1 MIDMI
6 ITVIGGGPI
15 GTALVGYMS
24 HVNRDD
30 QIRLC
35 TSRPGVFSRGVIV
48 SDWERNTSYETD
60 ISLITDN
67 YADAVSNA
75 DIIFITHPHFMTEE
89 TLKAIRPFVKE
100 GAAVGIIPGSGG
112 GEFAWKKYYTEKN
125 TLFGFQRVPF
135 TAKYKEY
142 GKETNL
148 KSWKAYVVVA
158 TIPSNRNNMI
168 CEMIE
173 KHCFIK
179 CKQSPNY
186 LCVTLTPS
194 NPVLHTS
201 RTYNIFKNTTKE
213 TVFTKRGMY
222 YKDWTDETSK
232 TMLAIDK
239 ELHQL
244 MSKLK
249 GFDFSSVKPLTV
261 HYESFT
267 VEEMTSKISSIPTFQ
282 TVPDPMVQVEHG
294 WVADIHSRLF
304 TEDFPYGL
312 CIIKGFCELCNVDTP
327 TIDKVLH
334 WYENFIGL
342 EYYKNDGSFT
352 GKDLEKTGAA
362 NLREFK
368 NVNDIYAFYNP

>member
-1 MIDMI
+1 MI
-6 ITVIGGGPI
+6 ITVIGGGHI
-15 GTALVGYMS
+15 GTTLAGYIS
-24 HVNRDD
+24 HANCDD
-30 QIRLC
+30 QVRLH
-35 TSRPGVFSRGVIV
+35 TSKPDDFSRNVIV
-48 SDWERNTSYETD
+48 NDWERNISYEAD
-60 ISLITDN
+60 IAVITDD
-67 YADAVSNA
+67 YADAVTNA

-112 GEFAWKKYYTEKN
+112 GEFSWKKYYGKRN

-148 KSWKAYVVVA
+148 QSWKAHVVVA
-158 TIPSNRNNMI
+158 TIPSSRNNML

-201 RTYNIFKNTTKE
+201 RTYSIFKDATRE
-213 TVFTKRGMY
+213 TVFAKRGMY
-222 YKDWTDETSK
+222 YKDWTDEASK
-232 TMLAIDK
+232 TMLAIDE

-244 MSKLK
+244 MSRLK
-249 GFDFSSVKPLTV
+249 GFDFSSVKPLAI
-261 HYESFT
+261 HYEAST
-267 VEEMTSKISSIPTFQ
+267 VEEMTKKISSIPAFQ
-282 TVPDPMVQVEHG
+282 TDPSPMVQVGDG
-294 WVADIHSRLF
+294 WVADTHSRLF

-334 WYENFIGL
+334 WYENFMGL
-342 EYYKNDGSFT
+342 EYYKNDSSFT
-352 GKDLEKTGAA
+352 GKDLGETGAT

-368 NVNDIYAFYNP
+368 NVNDIYAFYNV